1 MKECALFLMKTRLNA
16 ISAEETQQRKNT
28 ENSTGSK
35 KVDIMNKNDYNK
47 ISAGYI
53 KQLLIDITAPER
65 KGKEGNYKWEKPK
78 WAATAPIL
86 MKNLFV

>member
-1 MKECALFLMKTRLNA
+1 MR
-16 ISAEETQQRKNT
+16 
-28 ENSTGSK
+28 
-35 KVDIMNKNDYNK
+35 KNDYNK
-47 ISAGYI
+47 TSTGYI

>member
-28 ENSTGSK
+28 EKSTGSK
-35 KVDIMNKNDYNK
+35 KVDIMNKNDYNR

-53 KQLLIDITAPER
+53 KQLLIIDITAPER
-65 KGKEGNYKWEKPK
+65 KGKEGNY
-78 WAATAPIL
+78 
-86 MKNLFV
+86 